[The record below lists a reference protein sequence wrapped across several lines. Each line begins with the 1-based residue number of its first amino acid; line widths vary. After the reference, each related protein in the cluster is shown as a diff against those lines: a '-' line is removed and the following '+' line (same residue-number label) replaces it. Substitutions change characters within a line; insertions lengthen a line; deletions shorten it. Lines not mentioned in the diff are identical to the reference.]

1 MTTIMGVAKLAK
13 VSKTSVSR
21 YLNGQNVGHMSEET
35 KERIIAAIKELDYQP
50 NSIARSLKQ
59 KSTKVIGLVVN
70 DMSNL
75 FFLEIIRGIEMELK
89 NSGYNLLVCNSDTNV
104 EMELQCLKMLEKRQ
118 IDGVILIGMNMPVS
132 HIEKI
137 RTEFPIVL
145 MERDPG
151 KTNLDSVQIDNKVGA
166 YEAVKHLI
174 ERGHQRIAH
183 ITGPFISTMAM
194 ERKESYEECLKDYGI
209 EVWPQFIVSGNYKL
223 ESGYAGMQAL
233 MALREKP
240 TAVFCANDYMAMGA
254 LRFLMEHNY
263 KVPQDVALVGYD
275 DIMVSKMVTP
285 SLTTVRQP
293 VWELAGVATRLLL
306 ERIKEKGQKEH
317 KGQKVIMQS
326 ELVIRASS

>member
-1 MTTIMGVAKLAK
+1 
-13 VSKTSVSR
+13 
-21 YLNGQNVGHMSEET
+21 
-35 KERIIAAIKELDYQP
+35 
-50 NSIARSLKQ
+50 
-59 KSTKVIGLVVN
+59 
-70 DMSNL
+70 
-75 FFLEIIRGIEMELK
+75 
-89 NSGYNLLVCNSDTNV
+89 
-104 EMELQCLKMLEKRQ
+104 
-118 IDGVILIGMNMPVS
+118 MNMPVS

>member
-1 MTTIMGVAKLAK
+1 
-13 VSKTSVSR
+13 
-21 YLNGQNVGHMSEET
+21 
-35 KERIIAAIKELDYQP
+35 
-50 NSIARSLKQ
+50 
-59 KSTKVIGLVVN
+59 
-70 DMSNL
+70 
-75 FFLEIIRGIEMELK
+75 ME
-89 NSGYNLLVCNSDTNV
+89 
-104 EMELQCLKMLEKRQ
+104 
-118 IDGVILIGMNMPVS
+118 
-132 HIEKI
+132 
-137 RTEFPIVL
+137 
-145 MERDPG
+145 
-151 KTNLDSVQIDNKVGA
+151 
-166 YEAVKHLI
+166 
-174 ERGHQRIAH
+174 
-183 ITGPFISTMAM
+183 
-194 ERKESYEECLKDYGI
+194 
-209 EVWPQFIVSGNYKL
+209 FIVSGNYKL